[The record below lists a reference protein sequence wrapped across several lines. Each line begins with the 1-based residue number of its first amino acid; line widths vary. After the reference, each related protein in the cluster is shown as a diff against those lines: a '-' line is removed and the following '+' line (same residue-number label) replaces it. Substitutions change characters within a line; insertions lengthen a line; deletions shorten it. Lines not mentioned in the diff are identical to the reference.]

1 MPVWAVRLSVIHFF
15 TKINPGVDESR
26 LFIYFLMEITME
38 LVKETELNRRI
49 SWGSIYAGVVTVMA
63 VSLLL
68 TTLGSS
74 LGFSMLSPQSDDVI
88 NGADKA
94 VLIWSVISIVLSL
107 ACGGFVAGRLAGA
120 DGTIHGFLS
129 WATSLLVASVLGFA
143 VAGGILQMAGSAV
156 GVAASATGSAVSGL
170 GNAAGKASGATADI
184 AQNIADRLGLNT
196 HLTAPQTD
204 EQVLDALRRS
214 NIKELQPEFLQS
226 QLQAAGRDIADSVKD
241 LAVNPGNSETII
253 DTLIG
258 KLKSRTEAVSKG
270 VDRNEVKK
278 ALAENTRLSPEE
290 AGRAVDSFIQ
300 ARDKTVQEVRD
311 RMTQLQSNLDD
322 AKAQYAEFKKQAKE
336 KADEA
341 ASAAAKIALWSFIA
355 LLAGAIVSTL
365 AGWWGVKLTPHTGK
379 SGAE

>member
-1 MPVWAVRLSVIHFF
+1 
-15 TKINPGVDESR
+15 
-26 LFIYFLMEITME
+26 MEITME
-38 LVKETELNRRI
+38 LVKEAELNRHV
-49 SWGSIYAGVVTVMA
+49 SWGSIIAGVVTVMA

-74 LGFSMLSPQSDDVI
+74 LGFSLLSPQSDDVI
-88 NGADKA
+88 SGAGKA
-94 VLIWSVISIVLSL
+94 VIIWSAISVVLSL

-143 VAGGILQMAGSAV
+143 AAGGILHMAGSAV
-156 GVAASATGSAVSGL
+156 GAAASATGSAVSGL
-170 GNAAGKASGATADI
+170 GNAAGKASGVTADI
-184 AQNIADRLGLNT
+184 AQNITDRLGLNT
-196 HLTAPQTD
+196 QLAATQADT
-204 EQVLDALRRS
+204 QVMDALRRS

-226 QLQAAGRDIADSVKD
+226 QLEAAASDIADSVKN
-241 LAVNPGNSETII
+241 LAVNPDNSDAIF
-253 DTLIG
+253 DTLSG
-258 KLKSRTEAVSKG
+258 KLKSRAEAVSNG

-290 AGRAVDSFIQ
+290 ADKAVDNFIQ
-300 ARDKTVQEVRD
+300 ARDKTVQEVSD
-311 RMTQLQSNLDD
+311 RITQLQNNLND

-355 LLAGAIVSTL
+355 LMAGAVVSALAGL
-365 AGWWGVKLTPHTGK
+365 WGVNTHPAYRKIR
-379 SGAE
+379 A

>member
-1 MPVWAVRLSVIHFF
+1 
-15 TKINPGVDESR
+15 
-26 LFIYFLMEITME
+26 ME
-38 LVKETELNRRI
+38 LVKEAELNKRV
-49 SWGSIYAGVVTVMA
+49 SWGSIIAGVVTVMA

-68 TTLGSS
+68 TTLGSG
-74 LGFSMLSPQSDDVI
+74 LGFSLLSPQSDDVI

-143 VAGGILQMAGSAV
+143 AAGGVLHMAGSAV
-156 GVAASATGSAVSGL
+156 GAAASATGSAVSGL
-170 GNAAGKASGATADI
+170 DNATGKASGATVDI
-184 AQNIADRLGLNT
+184 AQNITHRLGLNT
-196 HLTAPQTD
+196 QLAGTQVDT
-204 EQVLDALRRS
+204 QVLDALRRS

-226 QLQAAGRDIADSVKD
+226 QLEAAASDIAASVRD
-241 LAVNPGNSETII
+241 LAVTPGNSDAIL
-253 DTLIG
+253 DTLSG

-290 AGRAVDSFIQ
+290 ADRAVDNFIQ
-300 ARDKTVQEVRD
+300 ARDKTVQEVSD
-311 RMTQLQSNLDD
+311 RMAQLQSNLND
-322 AKAQYAEFKKQAKE
+322 AKAQYKEFKKQAKE

-341 ASAAAKIALWSFIA
+341 ASVAAKIALWSFFA
-355 LLAGAIVSTL
+355 LLAGAVVSAL
-365 AGWWGVKLTPHTGK
+365 AGLWGVNTHPAYRKIRG
-379 SGAE
+379 

>member
-1 MPVWAVRLSVIHFF
+1 
-15 TKINPGVDESR
+15 
-26 LFIYFLMEITME
+26 MEITMD
-38 LVKETELNRRI
+38 LVKEAELNRRV
-49 SWGSIYAGVVTVMA
+49 SWGSIIAGVVTVMA

-74 LGFSMLSPQSDDVI
+74 LGFSLLSPQSDDVI

-94 VLIWSVISIVLSL
+94 VIIWSVISIVLSL

-143 VAGGILQMAGSAV
+143 AAGGILHMAGSAV
-156 GVAASATGSAVSGL
+156 GAAASATGSAVSGL
-170 GNAAGKASGATADI
+170 GSAAGKASGATADI

-196 HLTAPQTD
+196 QLTAPQAD

-226 QLQAAGRDIADSVKD
+226 QLQAAGSDIADSVKD
-241 LAVNPGNSETII
+241 LAVNPGNSDAII
-253 DTLIG
+253 DTLSG
-258 KLKSRTEAVSKG
+258 KLKSRADAVSKG

-290 AGRAVDSFIQ
+290 ADRAVDNFIQ
-300 ARDKTVQEVRD
+300 ARDKTVQEVSD
-311 RMTQLQSNLDD
+311 RMARLQSNLND

-355 LLAGAIVSTL
+355 LLAGAVVSAL
-365 AGWWGVKLTPHTGK
+365 AGLWGVNTHPAYRKIR
-379 SGAE
+379 A